1 MVNYATNQEL
11 IDRFEDVASAASA
24 TDSTDETTPDADV
37 LTNAIE
43 YAEGL
48 INSYIGKRYLT
59 PVNVSSDT
67 QLENLLRGRT
77 LDVAVFELVGTRN
90 DLLSEAKQRAYDR
103 CIEWLEMLAKGDV
116 VLTGAS
122 TIPTTAA
129 RDPIAQWGSADHD
142 EDSGT
147 NTRDFTAARVFS
159 RTTMSGL

>member
-1 MVNYATNQEL
+1 MGNYATNQEL
-11 IDRFEDVASAASA
+11 IDRFEDTASAASA

-43 YAEGL
+43 YSEGL

-59 PVNVSSDT
+59 PVDVSSDT

-77 LDVAVFELVGTRN
+77 LDIAVFEIVGTRN
-90 DLLSEAKQRAYDR
+90 DLMSEAKQRAYDR
-103 CIEWLEMLAKGDV
+103 CIAWLEMIAKGEL

-122 TIPTTAA
+122 TITSTAA
-129 RDPIAQWGSADHD
+129 RDPVAQWGSADHD
-142 EDSGT
+142 DDSGT
-147 NTRDFTAARVFS
+147 NTAEFTAARVFS